1 MGSLFV
7 NPLTLVLSSFKW
19 GRKMVKKSAL
29 PGEAFWQIWQKKV
42 FYEFV
47 GAEPIR
53 LRARSIR

>member
-7 NPLTLVLSSFKW
+7 HPLTFVLSSFKE
-19 GRKMVKKSAL
+19 GEENGKKIRPSRWSFLTDLA
-29 PGEAFWQIWQKKV
+29 KKV

>member
-29 PGEAFWQIWQKKV
+29 PGEAFWQIWQKRCFMNSLAPSQSV
-42 FYEFV
+42 
-47 GAEPIR
+47 
-53 LRARSIR
+53 